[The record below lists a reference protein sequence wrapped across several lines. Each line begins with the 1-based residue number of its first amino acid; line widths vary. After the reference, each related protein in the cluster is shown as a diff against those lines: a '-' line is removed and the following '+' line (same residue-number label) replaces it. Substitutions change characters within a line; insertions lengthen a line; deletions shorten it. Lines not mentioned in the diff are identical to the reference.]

1 MRLVPLEFAWV
12 GDADRVL
19 NLPHSRNWFLRA
31 ERGGKISNPR
41 SCIRTAFRV
50 GARRRAEAART
61 FRAPP
66 CGLCW
71 SAFAHGTEEPSWTF
85 ALSSAP
91 AVTLRGVES
100 IWVLADLL
108 FWGWAR
114 ARVRATRRSAT
125 LPRRG
130 EFERR
135 STPACRHLRHRRH
148 ATAPCHGIGRG
159 GLIPPTLGGMGC
171 GIVAI

>member
-66 CGLCW
+66 CGLAGLRLRKVQKSQVGPSRCQALRR
-71 SAFAHGTEEPSWTF
+71 SLCGGSRAFGCLRIFCFGGGRAPEYGQPADPPHCRV
-85 ALSSAP
+85 AVNSSADQP
-91 AVTLRGVES
+91 RRAGTCGIGV
-100 IWVLADLL
+100 
-108 FWGWAR
+108 
-114 ARVRATRRSAT
+114 TRR
-125 LPRRG
+125 
-130 EFERR
+130 
-135 STPACRHLRHRRH
+135 HRVMVLDG
-148 ATAPCHGIGRG
+148 AG
-159 GLIPPTLGGMGC
+159 
-171 GIVAI
+171 